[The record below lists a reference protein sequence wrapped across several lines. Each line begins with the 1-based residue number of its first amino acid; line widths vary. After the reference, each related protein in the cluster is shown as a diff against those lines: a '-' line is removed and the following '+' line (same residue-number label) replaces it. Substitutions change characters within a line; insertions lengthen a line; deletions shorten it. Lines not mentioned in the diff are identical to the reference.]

1 MGGLGKEEVIFHFL
15 PLSLI
20 FLFSVEHEY
29 LKVVKF

>member
-20 FLFSVEHEY
+20 FLFSVEHESI
-29 LKVVKF
+29 